1 MESEGGREREKKEE
15 VEGRRGRGGEGEGK
29 DESRIQSLESNEQ
42 VHTHKQHTRQSGDEG
57 GGAVRVVCANV
68 GAAK

>member
-42 VHTHKQHTRQSGDEG
+42 VHYTRTAHETEW
-57 GGAVRVVCANV
+57 R
-68 GAAK
+68 